1 MSEYHTPVLLEES
14 VSAMAI
20 RDGGTY
26 VDATFGGGGHSR
38 EILSRMG
45 KNSKLVVFDRDP
57 DAIANIP
64 EDKRIIF
71 VNNNFRFIQ

>member
-26 VDATFGGGGHSR
+26 VDATFGGGGHRNAAGFSTD
-38 EILSRMG
+38 IDTLMSWL
-45 KNSKLVVFDRDP
+45 K
-57 DAIANIP
+57 
-64 EDKRIIF
+64 
-71 VNNNFRFIQ
+71 

>member
-1 MSEYHTPVLLEES
+1 MSEYHTPVLIEES

-38 EILSRMG
+38 EIL
-45 KNSKLVVFDRDP
+45 
-57 DAIANIP
+57 
-64 EDKRIIF
+64 
-71 VNNNFRFIQ
+71 